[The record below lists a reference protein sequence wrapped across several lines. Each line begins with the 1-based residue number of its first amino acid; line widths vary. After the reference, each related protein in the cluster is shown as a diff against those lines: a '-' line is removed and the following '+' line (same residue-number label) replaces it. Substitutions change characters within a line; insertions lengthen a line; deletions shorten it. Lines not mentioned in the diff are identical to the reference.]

1 MKAIRVEDGE
11 RYEPEKG
18 WLRVSTCQEK
28 NISLEYFVK
37 PPGHS
42 SPLHKH
48 IQEQVCV
55 VIKGMM
61 KVRDEQGMEL
71 LLCPGDAA
79 YFHANEP
86 HAIEN
91 ALDEES
97 IGVDI
102 FVPGRSFDFW
112 LRRKNK
118 AD

>member
-1 MKAIRVEDGE
+1 MKAIHVKDGE

-42 SPLHKH
+42 SPLHRH
-48 IQEQVCV
+48 MQEQVCV

-61 KVRDEQGMEL
+61 RVRNEAGEEFVL
-71 LLCPGDAA
+71 KPGDAA
-79 YFHANEP
+79 YFTPNEP

-112 LRRKNK
+112 LNRKPG
-118 AD
+118 